1 LNLVFDELK
10 KSAYLVNLMLPDIK
24 PTNRGYATMS
34 KNNVVE
40 IKNRDTLT
48 DALTDLLKTGAQQL
62 IQQAVQVEL
71 AEFMGSVHGPVNQ

>member
-1 LNLVFDELK
+1 
-10 KSAYLVNLMLPDIK
+10 MLPDIK

>member
-1 LNLVFDELK
+1 
-10 KSAYLVNLMLPDIK
+10 
-24 PTNRGYATMS
+24 MS